1 MGHSV
6 VRKSPGWRSIAV
18 ALCVVA
24 VFGFASWSRDARSD
38 STPALQVKAAY
49 LRNFTKFVKWPEHSF
64 HDKNS
69 PLVIGVLGSD
79 PFERALDAAIEGHKA
94 HGRELRIRRLSVV
107 DGVIPSKE
115 QLSGCHLLFVSESER
130 ERLPSIFERLEG
142 TSVMSVSDV
151 ENFASS
157 GGVAEFVLIDANIK
171 FRFNR
176 QAAESAGLRP
186 SARLLSLAILVEPAH

>member
-1 MGHSV
+1 MTAFTTG
-6 VRKSPGWRSIAV
+6 SPRASATEAV
-18 ALCVVA
+18 DP
-24 VFGFASWSRDARSD
+24 W
-38 STPALQVKAAY
+38 TVKAHF
-49 LRNFTKFVKWPEHSF
+49 LRNFAKLVTWPKHSF

-79 PFERALDAAIEGHKA
+79 PFERALDDAIKGHKA
-94 HGRELRIRRLSVV
+94 RGRDLRIRRLSVV
-107 DGVIPSKE
+107 DGKLPSKE

-157 GGVAEFVLIDANIK
+157 GGVAEFVLIDAHIK

-176 QAAESAGLRP
+176 QAADIAGLHP
-186 SARLLSLAILVEPAH
+186 SARLLSLAILVEPAD